1 MSYTHVYYAKYSI
14 SLTQSDNNAD
24 SVMILMEKTPT
35 TFYLLCF
42 QMNRKKER
50 EHTKKKK
57 KKNETDDS
65 YHRTM
70 AGNQKET

>member
-42 QMNRKKER
+42 QRNRKKER

-57 KKNETDDS
+57 KKKRN
-65 YHRTM
+65 R
-70 AGNQKET
+70 